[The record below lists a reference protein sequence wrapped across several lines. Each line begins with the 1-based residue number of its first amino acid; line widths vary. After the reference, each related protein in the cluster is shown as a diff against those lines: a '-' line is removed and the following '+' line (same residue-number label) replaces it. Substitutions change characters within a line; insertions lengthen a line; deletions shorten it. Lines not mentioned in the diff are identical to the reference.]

1 MDGLTK
7 ISSLTFRSSAE
18 EQVENYRKLLLS
30 IAKDARVI
38 IIKLGDRLHNMRTLE
53 HLPPERRSRIA
64 LETREIYAPLAHRF
78 GMAGIKAELEDLAFK
93 FLEPEEYRELAMQ
106 VAAKR
111 ASREQTILK
120 LKTPLDHELRQA
132 GIDWFE
138 VTGRPKHLWSIFQ
151 KMKKRGK
158 AFDEIYERLGN
169 EATPE
174 EWAARQELACAYRLF
189 DHFGWHELIYNHI
202 TVRVPGE
209 KGHFLINPFG
219 LLYAEVCASNLVK
232 IDIDQDKF
240 IASQFQIQ
248 SIPTVYAF
256 YKGQPVADI
265 SNYRSEGQ
273 LKRILD
279 QLITQL
285 GVKGEAAEQQAEIE
299 PLIAMAENVLAEG
312 DHERAANIFQQIRDM
327 APDNPVVIGGLA
339 RALLAGGQADEA
351 KAVLD
356 SAPADAANHA
366 EVSRARAAL
375 ELAEAAPEADTS
387 DLEKRVASNPD
398 DLDARFELAVA
409 KMAAGD
415 RDSAADALLD
425 IISRDIDWNEG
436 AARKRLLQLIEAQG
450 LEDPWARTQ
459 RRRLSALLFT

>member
-1 MDGLTK
+1 MARASPDHMGLL
-7 ISSLTFRSSAE
+7 IGCING
-18 EQVENYRKLLLS
+18 V
-30 IAKDARVI
+30 
-38 IIKLGDRLHNMRTLE
+38 
-53 HLPPERRSRIA
+53 
-64 LETREIYAPLAHRF
+64 LETVATLGMSETEREA
-78 GMAGIKAELEDLAFK
+78 
-93 FLEPEEYRELAMQ
+93 
-106 VAAKR
+106 V
-111 ASREQTILK
+111 
-120 LKTPLDHELRQA
+120 
-132 GIDWFE
+132 
-138 VTGRPKHLWSIFQ
+138 
-151 KMKKRGK
+151 
-158 AFDEIYERLGN
+158 ERLQRDVI
-169 EATPE
+169 EPSMTSLVLLDFWA
-174 EWAARQELACAYRLF
+174 EWCGPCKQLSPLLDKIAADYA
-189 DHFGWHELIYNHI
+189 G
-202 TVRVPGE
+202 
-209 KGHFLINPFG
+209 KG
-219 LLYAEVCASNLVK
+219 VKLVK
-232 IDIDQDKF
+232 IDIDQEKF
-240 IASQFQIQ
+240 IAGQFQIQ

-285 GVKGEAAEQQAEIE
+285 GVKGEAAEQKAEVE
-299 PLIAMAENVLAEG
+299 PLIAMAEGVLEEG

-339 RALLAGGQADEA
+339 RALLAAGQADEA

-375 ELAEAAPEADTS
+375 ELAGAAPVSDTS
-387 DLEKRVASNPD
+387 ELEKRIAANPD
-398 DLDARFELAVA
+398 DLDARFELAGA
-409 KMAAGD
+409 KMASGD

-425 IISRDIDWNEG
+425 IIGRDREWNEG